1 MKITKKSNLIL
12 HHSHELV
19 SEELA
24 GGGTSSPS
32 RSHMSSDGALSG
44 LKPLR
49 KSDAKEKIPD
59 DYGSAI
65 GTSTADKEI
74 EINIKKCLDGLKRP
88 EGGWYFEKTLGPLSD
103 LASKEL
109 KGISDILKSTNNV
122 RNIFSFGARSGGF
135 ELAMQFR
142 HDLNV
147 DEAKSGLNV
156 SSESNYLDAI
166 SLEGHSHTK
175 NDKLENYDVYKM
187 QNPFWDIGYK
197 NGIEHAD
204 KMVLFITPEWMASN
218 FCVQEFEWLRE
229 TNNKKI
235 KAAFFVYKDV
245 DVDNPLINDIHKYA
259 ESNGA
264 LVMKA
269 ISRPEDGLDE
279 ISIRDSLPLSFKR
292 LMRRSEYN
300 SLKDFLSQD

>member
-1 MKITKKSNLIL
+1 MT
-12 HHSHELV
+12 
-19 SEELA
+19 
-24 GGGTSSPS
+24 P
-32 RSHMSSDGALSG
+32 R
-44 LKPLR
+44 R
-49 KSDAKEKIPD
+49 KSDAKEKIPVD
-59 DYGSAI
+59 HGLAS
-65 GTSTADKEI
+65 GTSTADSDVRI
-74 EINIKKCLDGLKRP
+74 YVKKSLEGLKRP
-88 EGGWYFEKTLGPLSD
+88 EGGWYFEEALGPLSN
-103 LASKEL
+103 LAPNEL
-109 KGISDILKSTNNV
+109 KGISDMLKSTNNV

-147 DEAKSGLNV
+147 DDTKRGLEV

-175 NDKLENYDVYKM
+175 NDKIENLDVFKM
-187 QNPFWDIGYK
+187 KNPFWDIGYK

-204 KMVLFITPEWMASN
+204 KMVLFITPEWMASK
-218 FCVQEFEWLRE
+218 FCIQEFEWLRE
-229 TNNKKI
+229 TNNKNI

-245 DVDNPLINDIHKYA
+245 DVDDPIMDDIHKYA
-259 ESNGA
+259 ESNGS

-269 ISRPEDGLDE
+269 ISPPEDGLHE

-300 SLKDFLSQD
+300 SLKDFLSED

>member
-1 MKITKKSNLIL
+1 
-12 HHSHELV
+12 
-19 SEELA
+19 
-24 GGGTSSPS
+24 
-32 RSHMSSDGALSG
+32 
-44 LKPLR
+44 
-49 KSDAKEKIPD
+49 
-59 DYGSAI
+59 
-65 GTSTADKEI
+65 
-74 EINIKKCLDGLKRP
+74 
-88 EGGWYFEKTLGPLSD
+88 
-103 LASKEL
+103 
-109 KGISDILKSTNNV
+109 
-122 RNIFSFGARSGGF
+122 
-135 ELAMQFR
+135 MQFR